1 MLKALI
7 FHLKIRIHTILTH
20 FERLFLRR
28 KDKIRKKPSEDTSQE
43 RVTKKQH
50 IPTSTVGDEKEHLL
64 SKSFEEEM
72 EALLD
77 EEFEAKLMVQV
88 AEMNFNVFEHYVEF
102 DKGIAILA
110 NLRWSFITQKQSTG
124 HHHPPLI
131 RGHHSGP
138 LVDDTE
144 FHRLR
149 HRRICSE
156 QNLYPKSCISYS
168 SE

>member
-1 MLKALI
+1 
-7 FHLKIRIHTILTH
+7 
-20 FERLFLRR
+20 
-28 KDKIRKKPSEDTSQE
+28 
-43 RVTKKQH
+43 
-50 IPTSTVGDEKEHLL
+50 
-64 SKSFEEEM
+64 M

-88 AEMNFNVFEHYVEF
+88 AKMNFNVFEHYVEF
-102 DKGIAILA
+102 DKGIAILSFLIDSSTSLYFIIA
-110 NLRWSFITQKQSTG
+110 FVLCFKALFSLIKVVLTTFLGKPAMEFHYSKTKYWSSSSTSYLG
-124 HHHPPLI
+124 H
-131 RGHHSGP
+131 RSSP

-156 QNLYPKSCISYS
+156 WNLYPKSCISYS